1 MAVAAPF
8 KRILV
13 PFDGNDASFIALD
26 YGIALA
32 KAGGTLTIMHVV
44 DDRELVGDLAA
55 TEMGFDPTDSLAD
68 MERKGLALLDAG
80 SRRARD
86 AGIEPENELV
96 HGGTVPSILAMQ
108 QRLGCDL
115 VIAGT
120 HGRSGAMRAI
130 MGSTTE
136 GVLRLSPVPVMTIR
150 AAARRAKEGSLLE
163 RAVVAIDDSPPAEAA
178 LLLAATLSPSMGT
191 HLSLCTAIDT
201 HHLHDMAHQY
211 GYDPTP
217 FLQDLF
223 TEARHDLQP
232 LLARAGLRA
241 DDLVVLDGQAVD
253 EILKFAEY
261 RDADVIVIG
270 SHGRRGLSRLI
281 LGSVAEGVV
290 RRSLIPVLVVRPA
303 VRSPAATFR
312 VSSP

>member
-1 MAVAAPF
+1 VAVPF
-8 KRILV
+8 KKILV

-32 KAGGTLTIMHVV
+32 KAGCALAIMHVV
-44 DDRELVGDLAA
+44 DDGELVGELAA
-55 TEMGFDPTDSLAD
+55 TEMGFDPTDSIVE
-68 MERKGLALLDAG
+68 MERKGLALLDAS
-80 SRRARD
+80 SRRACD

-96 HGGTVPSILAMQ
+96 HGGTVSSILAAQ

-115 VIAGT
+115 IIAGT

-150 AAARRAKEGSLLE
+150 ATARRAKEGSLLE
-163 RAVVAIDDSPPAEAA
+163 RAVVAIDDSTPALAA
-178 LLLAATLSPSMGT
+178 LLLAAALSSSMGT

-223 TEARHDLQP
+223 TEARRDLQAP
-232 LLARAGLRA
+232 IVRAGLRA

-270 SHGRRGLSRLI
+270 SHGRRGLSRLV

-290 RRSLIPVLVVRPA
+290 RRSPIPVLVVRQA
-303 VRSPAATFR
+303 AHAAGATFR
-312 VSSP
+312 GSSQ